1 MVCLAELMDNH
12 RKRFEAYRK
21 LGFFPNSILDI
32 GAYEG
37 HWTKMIRKIYPT
49 AMTTMIEANKDKKE
63 ILENIGNTYIAVLGE
78 QEGKEIDYFRCKNG
92 VPTGNGV
99 YKENTPYTFEP
110 EKRICTTLDTLFDE
124 HDRFDLIKMD
134 VQGAELD
141 IIKGGLR
148 TIKKAE
154 ALLLEL
160 QMSEYNIGAPM
171 AQDVICYLAG
181 RGFEFIDVFDLM
193 YADTKLIQID
203 ALFRN
208 KNYES

>member
-1 MVCLAELMDNH
+1 MDNH
-12 RKRFEAYRK
+12 QKRFQAYRK

-37 HWTKMIRKIYPT
+37 HWTKMIRQIYPT
-49 AMTTMIEANKDKKE
+49 ATNTMIEANKDKKE
-63 ILENIGNTYIAVLGE
+63 ILEKIGNTYIAVLGE
-78 QEGKEIDYFRCKNG
+78 QEGKEIDYFRCKDG
-92 VPTGNGV
+92 VPTGNGI
-99 YKENTPYTFEP
+99 YQENTQFKFEP
-110 EKRICTTLDTLFDE
+110 ERRICTTLDTLFDE

-148 TIKKAE
+148 TIRKSE

-160 QMSEYNIGAPM
+160 QMTEYNLGAPM
-171 AQDVICYLAG
+171 AQDVICYLAD
-181 RGFEFIDVFDLM
+181 RGFEFIDIFDLM
-193 YADTKLIQID
+193 YLDNRLIQID

>member
-1 MVCLAELMDNH
+1 MDNH
-12 RKRFEAYRK
+12 LKRFQAYRK

-37 HWTKMIRKIYPT
+37 HWTKMIRQIYPT
-49 AMTTMIEANKDKKE
+49 ATNTMIEANKDKKE
-63 ILENIGNTYIAVLGE
+63 ILEKIGNTYIAVLGE
-78 QEGKEIDYFRCKNG
+78 QEGKEIDYFRCKDG
-92 VPTGNGV
+92 VPTGNGI
-99 YKENTPYTFEP
+99 YQENTQFKFEP

-148 TIKKAE
+148 TIKKSE
-154 ALLLEL
+154 SLLLEL
-160 QMSEYNIGAPM
+160 QMTEYNLGAPM
-171 AQDVICYLAG
+171 AQDVICYLAD
-181 RGFEFIDVFDLM
+181 RGFEFIDIFDLM
-193 YADTKLIQID
+193 YLNNRLIQID

>member
-1 MVCLAELMDNH
+1 MDNH
-12 RKRFEAYRK
+12 AKRFQAYRK

-37 HWTKMIRKIYPT
+37 HWTKMIRQIYPT
-49 AMTTMIEANKDKKE
+49 ATNTMIEANKDKKE
-63 ILENIGNTYIAVLGE
+63 ILEKIGNTYIAVLGE
-78 QEGKEIDYFRCKNG
+78 QEGKEIDYFRCKDG
-92 VPTGNGV
+92 VPTGNGI
-99 YKENTPYTFEP
+99 YQENTQFKFEP

-148 TIKKAE
+148 TIRKSE

-160 QMSEYNIGAPM
+160 QMTEYNLGAPM
-171 AQDVICYLAG
+171 AQDVICYLAD
-181 RGFEFIDVFDLM
+181 RGFEFIDIFDLM
-193 YADTKLIQID
+193 YLDNRLIQID

-208 KNYES
+208 KKYES

>member
-1 MVCLAELMDNH
+1 MDNH
-12 RKRFEAYRK
+12 QKRFQAYRK

-37 HWTKMIRKIYPT
+37 HWTKMIRQIYPT
-49 AMTTMIEANKDKKE
+49 ATNTMIEANKDKKE
-63 ILENIGNTYIAVLGE
+63 ILEKIGNTYIAVLGE
-78 QEGKEIDYFRCKNG
+78 QEGKEIDYFRCKDG
-92 VPTGNGV
+92 VPTGNGI
-99 YKENTPYTFEP
+99 YQENTQFKFEP
-110 EKRICTTLDTLFDE
+110 EKRICTTLDTLFNE

-148 TIKKAE
+148 TIRKSE

-160 QMSEYNIGAPM
+160 QMTEYNLGAPM
-171 AQDVICYLAG
+171 AQDVICYLAD
-181 RGFEFIDVFDLM
+181 RDFEFIDIFDLM
-193 YADTKLIQID
+193 YLDNRLIQID

-208 KNYES
+208 KKYES